1 MSGGL
6 DDRDL
11 AALPDRTRRR
21 LDRFAAE
28 FERLGAGE
36 YALFATSAVDDPE
49 PGAAGETALEALG
62 SDSRRRAAR
71 AAADTFVDWAAQGYS
86 RRLALPDTILLYQAL
101 PDRPEDRL
109 RFAAALRAAII
120 GLVAWDELSDD
131 ELGPLLGGFAEMA
144 ARAAAT
150 PSERHPDH
158 RQAGAGPDC
167 RAAASPPQPLVC
179 VLASHS

>member
-1 MSGGL
+1 MSG
-6 DDRDL
+6 DPADRDM

-36 YALFATSAVDDPE
+36 YALFATSEIADPTRAAAV
-49 PGAAGETALEALG
+49 ETALEALG
-62 SDSRRRAAR
+62 SEARRRAAR
-71 AAADTFVDWAAQGYS
+71 TAAETFVDWAARGYS

-120 GLVAWDELSDD
+120 GLVAWDELTDD

-144 ARAAAT
+144 SRATA
-150 PSERHPDH
+150 EVR
-158 RQAGAGPDC
+158 
-167 RAAASPPQPLVC
+167 
-179 VLASHS
+179 